1 MKKHVAEFSV
11 IYMWWAAFLA
21 SRKLPTET
29 GLTSGRVRKHSK
41 MVLISNQLFP
51 HPVSL
56 KEDVLILAWPLTLKK
71 ETNSDNFPGSSLMY
85 KLWDPNDRMVTVD

>member
-11 IYMWWAAFLA
+11 IYMWRAAFLV

-29 GLTSGRVRKHSK
+29 GLTSGRVRKYSK

-56 KEDVLILAWPLTLKK
+56 KEDMLILAWPLRLKK
-71 ETNSDNFPGSSLMY
+71 ETSDNFPGSSLMY